1 MCKKFVWFI
10 SSFFFLSSCGG
21 GGGSSSNPTSTGVFV
36 DSPVINIG
44 YRTETQNGVTNSRGE
59 FKYFPGET
67 VTFFIG
73 DLEFPSVLADERVTP
88 LDMADTDDVFHPTV
102 VNIARLLQTL
112 DKDGDASNGITIA
125 DSARDHAT
133 QLDFDLPVL
142 TFEIFARNLI
152 VNGGQ
157 DTVVSEM
164 VGIAEAALHLLRQV
178 FLSRL
183 VESAPSFDEFIIGTW
198 RGSGDDRDFALL
210 SVFEDGHYIHAV
222 TGDLGLN
229 EVPGMEWGTV
239 SLNSQGFGMTTQNFD
254 TNGSAG
260 LSGPHIS
267 DSPLWVFQASPG
279 QVLFPSSTFAEGR
292 VVLVK
297 IVSEGLLGTWVSSTT
312 NAELLSLSLFD
323 DNTYFYAIVDRSDPT
338 LMSGM
343 ELGTYSRD
351 DSTGLLTITQTF
363 DNNASAGFTDFVGL
377 GAPNLFAHVSG
388 DTLTLTMDNDGD
400 SLIDETIEFTRQ

>member
-1 MCKKFVWFI
+1 MKIILLFCFI
-10 SSFFFLSSCGG
+10 LPFLASCGG

-88 LDMADTDDVFHPTV
+88 LDMADADDVFHPTV

-133 QLDFDLPVL
+133 QLNFDLPVL

-157 DTVVSEM
+157 DRVVSEM
-164 VGIAEAALHLLRQV
+164 VGIAEAALNLLSQVLLLRLQELPV
-178 FLSRL
+178 
-183 VESAPSFDEFIIGTW
+183 SFDTYIIGTW
-198 RGSGDDRDFALL
+198 RGSSDNRDFALL
-210 SVFEDGHYIHAV
+210 SVFEDGQYIHAV
-222 TGDLGLN
+222 TGNLGLN
-229 EVPGMEWGTV
+229 ESQGMEWGTV
-239 SLNSQGFGMTTQNFD
+239 SLSSQGFGATTQEFD
-254 TNGSAG
+254 TNGDAG
-260 LSGPHIS
+260 LSPPAGGMKPRWLFQEDKPTGASLGDGPFEGS
-267 DSPLWVFQASPG
+267 VVFSRMP
-279 QVLFPSSTFAEGR
+279 
-292 VVLVK
+292 
-297 IVSEGLLGTWVSSTT
+297 SEGLLGTWISSTT
-312 NAELLSLSLFD
+312 NAELLTLSLFE
-323 DNTYFYAIVDRSDPT
+323 DNTYFQAIIDRNDPT

-343 ELGTYSRD
+343 EMGTYSRD
-351 DSTGLLTITQTF
+351 DSAGLLTVTQTF
-363 DNNASAGFTDFVGL
+363 DNNGNAGFTDFVGL
-377 GAPNLFAHVSG
+377 GAPSLFAHVSG
-388 DTLTLTMDNDGD
+388 DTLTLTMDDDGD